1 MNTDISQNGKDIQ
14 LRATKEEFNAT
25 NKTLSKTVADFTTNV
40 ATGMT
45 FTYNENGTIQSMNI
59 GKDGIKLRG
68 DKVDITVNK
77 EFNVVAN
84 KVDNKVGKDE
94 VINRLNLSPEGLD
107 INVNKVGIRG
117 GDSRTYLNLSQ
128 DTIELA
134 GTFVRTWRGDTQKI
148 AYLCALKV
156 VCYVLETTLEID
168 RFIIQISAFLLM
180 LTEIMKK
187 RQAHYNF

>member
-25 NKTLSKTVADFTTNV
+25 NKTSKTVADFTTNV

-77 EFNVVAN
+77 R
-84 KVDNKVGKDE
+84 
-94 VINRLNLSPEGLD
+94 I
-107 INVNKVGIRG
+107 
-117 GDSRTYLNLSQ
+117 
-128 DTIELA
+128 
-134 GTFVRTWRGDTQKI
+134 
-148 AYLCALKV
+148 
-156 VCYVLETTLEID
+156 
-168 RFIIQISAFLLM
+168 
-180 LTEIMKK
+180 
-187 RQAHYNF
+187 